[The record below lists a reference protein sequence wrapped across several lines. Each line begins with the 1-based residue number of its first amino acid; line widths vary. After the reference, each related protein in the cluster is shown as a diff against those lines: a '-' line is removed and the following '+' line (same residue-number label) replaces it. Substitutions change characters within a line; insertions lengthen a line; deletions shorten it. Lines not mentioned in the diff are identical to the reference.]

1 MQLVMRERGPYQLT
15 NNLKSITVIQ
25 QSFMYACDR
34 YMSDEMDRIMAESD
48 PKSARAKDSNT
59 YERQGVQYTKSPV
72 DRNSTSMSSTASL
85 SGTPTLQEV
94 ALFTSVLGLPLERVS
109 AEIDPK
115 DKVEYELIKPKR
127 SLGEL
132 INNQNII
139 YE

>member
-1 MQLVMRERGPYQLT
+1 MRERGPYQLT

-48 PKSARAKDSNT
+48 PKSYKNKDSNT
-59 YERQGVQYTKSPV
+59 FSRQGVQYTKSKI
-72 DRNSTSMSSTASL
+72 DRNSTNMSSSATL
-85 SGTPTLQEV
+85 SGTPTLEEV

-115 DKVEYELIKPKR
+115 DKVEYDRITPKR